1 MEVYTAYTECSLF
14 LMHLFRFLYKFVKL
28 RKISRDQQNLPIFKY
43 KDRIIDAVKQNQV
56 IVVAGDTGCG
66 KSTQVTAKQTEYTII
81 ISN

>member
-1 MEVYTAYTECSLF
+1 MEVYTARTVVC
-14 LMHLFRFLYKFVKL
+14 FLYICFLFKFVKL

-66 KSTQVTAKQTEYTII
+66 KSTQVTAKQTEYTISL
-81 ISN
+81 SN